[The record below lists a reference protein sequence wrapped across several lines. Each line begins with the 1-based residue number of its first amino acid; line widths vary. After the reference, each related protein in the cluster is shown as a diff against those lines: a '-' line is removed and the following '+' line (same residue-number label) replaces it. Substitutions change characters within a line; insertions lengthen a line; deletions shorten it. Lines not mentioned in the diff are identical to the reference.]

1 MRMSKERSQ
10 FWRRLEDVPR
20 EVLYAILLIAFI
32 IPMLNPIGFPVPVAE
47 EVRKW
52 HAAIE
57 ALPPGSAIMIDFG
70 YSGGGEPELG
80 PMAAATYHHIFKKKG
95 LKAIAMSTSIEGPQL
110 WEKVIAEVNPAQY
123 GAKYGVDY
131 IHIGYIAGTETAMA
145 AVGKDLRATTN
156 TDYKGTPLDQYPIMQ
171 GIKDASSFKLLI
183 CYTTGG
189 DQSEGWVRQWYTPY
203 KVPYL
208 CSVLAMMIPTMLPYY
223 KAGQIVSLTSGAQA
237 GQLELLVGK
246 PGRGIKSADVMTL
259 THLLVFAFVV
269 IGNIAY
275 YGRKASER
283 ARGG

>member
-1 MRMSKERSQ
+1 MSKKGTGI
-10 FWRRLEDVPR
+10 WGKLEDVPR
-20 EVLYAILLIAFI
+20 EILYLILLIVFI
-32 IPMLNPIGFPVPVAE
+32 IPMLKPVGFPVPISDAVK
-47 EVRKW
+47 KW
-52 HAAIE
+52 QATIE
-57 ALPPGSAIMIDFG
+57 ALPAGSAIMIDFG

-80 PMAAATYHHIFKKKG
+80 PMAVAVYHHIFRKGG
-95 LKAIAMSTSIEGPQL
+95 LKAITMSTSLEGPLL
-110 WEKVIAEVNPAQY
+110 WDKVIAEVNPAKY

-131 IHIGYIAGTETAMA
+131 IHIGYISGTETAMA

-156 TDYKGTPLDQYPIMQ
+156 TDYKGASLDQYPIMQ

-203 KVPYL
+203 KTPYL
-208 CSVLAMMIPTMLPYY
+208 LSVIAMMVPTMLPYQ
-223 KAGQIVSLTSGAQA
+223 KAGQIVSLTAGAQA
-237 GQLELLVGK
+237 GEMELLLGV
-246 PGRGIKSADVMTL
+246 PARGIKSADVITL

-269 IGNIAY
+269 LGNIAY

>member
-1 MRMSKERSQ
+1 MSKKGTG

-20 EVLYAILLIAFI
+20 EVLYAILLIVFI
-32 IPMLNPIGFPVPVAE
+32 VPMLNPIGFPVPISAE
-47 EVRKW
+47 VKKW
-52 HAAIE
+52 HDTIQ
-57 ALPPGSAIMIDFG
+57 ALPAGSTIMIDFG

-80 PMAAATYHHIFKKKG
+80 PMAVAVYHDIFKKGG
-95 LKAIAMSTSIEGPQL
+95 LKAITMSTSIEGPLL
-110 WEKVIAEVNPAQY
+110 WDKVIAEVNPGKY

-156 TDYKGTPLDQYPIMQ
+156 TDYKGNPLDQYPIMQ

-208 CSVLAMMIPTMLPYY
+208 CSVIAMMVPTMLPYR
-223 KAGQIVSLTSGAQA
+223 KADQIVSLTAGAEA
-237 GQLELLVGK
+237 GQMELLLGM
-246 PGRGIKSADVMTL
+246 PGRGIKSADVITL
-259 THLLVFAFVV
+259 THILVFAFV
-269 IGNIAY
+269 IMGNIAY
-275 YGRKASER
+275 YGRKMSER
-283 ARGG
+283 AGGG